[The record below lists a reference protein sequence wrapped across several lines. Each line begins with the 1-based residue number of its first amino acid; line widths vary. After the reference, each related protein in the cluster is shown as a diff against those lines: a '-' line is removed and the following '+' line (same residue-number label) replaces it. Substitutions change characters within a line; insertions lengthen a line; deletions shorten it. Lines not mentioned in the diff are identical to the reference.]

1 MRRWLTTSMVAGA
14 LLLGS
19 GPTWAQQ
26 DDNYDDEGADVS
38 NWALAVGVGL
48 VEPADETE
56 MYLMAAFRIR
66 VGRYDDEENGGE
78 GYDRGRGDKS
88 IQGYLEPEIG
98 YWESSGNQIEG
109 SDLLL
114 GVNLVGAFPFAAAE
128 TFLGVGLGVHFID
141 AALATG
147 DPRES
152 GSETKLG
159 ANAQFGLDLRLT
171 RSLSAFGAG
180 RFDLVQD
187 TADEVQSKVYLGLRA
202 RF

>member
-1 MRRWLTTSMVAGA
+1 MRRWLTISAVMGA

-19 GPTWAQQ
+19 APTWAQ
-26 DDNYDDEGADVS
+26 DDRNDDDDHNDAY

-48 VEPADETE
+48 VEPANETE
-56 MYLMAAFRIR
+56 MYLMAALRMR
-66 VGRYDDEENGGE
+66 VGRYDDEDGHGG
-78 GYDRGRGDKS
+78 GRGDKS

-98 YWESSGNQIEG
+98 YWESSDDRIEG
-109 SDLLL
+109 SDLLV
-114 GVNLVGAFPFAAAE
+114 GVNLVGAFPFASAE
-128 TFLGVGLGVHFID
+128 TFLGVGIGVHFLD
-141 AALATG
+141 AALASG
-147 DPRES
+147 DPRDD

-159 ANAQFGLDLRLT
+159 ANAQFGLDLHLT

-187 TADEVQSKVYLGLRA
+187 AADEVQSKVYLGLRA

>member
-1 MRRWLTTSMVAGA
+1 MRRWLTISAVMGA

-19 GPTWAQQ
+19 APTWAQQ
-26 DDNYDDEGADVS
+26 DDNEYEDENEVY
-38 NWALAVGVGL
+38 NWALAVGAGL
-48 VEPADETE
+48 VEPAEETE
-56 MYLMAAFRIR
+56 VYLMAALRMR
-66 VGRYDDEENGGE
+66 VGRYDDDED

-98 YWESSGNQIEG
+98 YWESSDDRIEG
-109 SDLLL
+109 SDLLV
-114 GVNLVGAFPFAAAE
+114 GVNLIGAFPFASAE
-128 TFLGVGLGVHFID
+128 TFLGVGLGVHFLD
-141 AALATG
+141 AALASG
-147 DPRES
+147 DPRDD

-159 ANAQFGLDLRLT
+159 ANAQFGLDLHLT

>member
-1 MRRWLTTSMVAGA
+1 MRRWLTISAVMGA

-19 GPTWAQQ
+19 APTWAQQ
-26 DDNYDDEGADVS
+26 DDDKYDDANEVY
-38 NWALAVGVGL
+38 NWSLAVGAGL
-48 VEPADETE
+48 VEPADNTET
-56 MYLMAAFRIR
+56 YLMAALRMRI
-66 VGRYDDEENGGE
+66 GRYDDED

-98 YWESSGNQIEG
+98 YWESSDDRIEG

-114 GVNLVGAFPFAAAE
+114 GVNLIGAFPFAAAE
-128 TFLGVGLGVHFID
+128 TFLGVGIGAHFVD
-141 AALATG
+141 AALISG
-147 DPRES
+147 DPRDS
-152 GSETKLG
+152 GSDTRLG
-159 ANAQFGLDLRLT
+159 ANAQFGLDLHLT

-187 TADEVQSKVYLGLRA
+187 AADEVQSKVYLGIRA